1 MSNIALPTELEAKA
15 NTLLSLVSHHIGTA
29 TFQRIQS
36 WVLAKTSTKLQAFLT
51 DSSKSIEAR
60 AGVSDELTQI
70 LQSEDWSKLP
80 AAAGAQAAAPH
91 APKAM
96 TPAPTPL
103 MAPAPKVNG
112 HATPAAAATAAVPP
126 PPPPAP
132 VAATPTDPM
141 AQFAAALSALMPKPV
156 APAPVIDEAAIR
168 KLVREEMATVLASIV
183 DTLRP

>member
-1 MSNIALPTELEAKA
+1 MSNIALPTELETKA

-51 DSSKSIEAR
+51 DSSKSIEER
-60 AGVSDELTQI
+60 AGVIDELTQI
-70 LQSEDWSKLP
+70 LQSEDFTKLP
-80 AAAGAQAAAPH
+80 PPAGAQAAAPH

-103 MAPAPKVNG
+103 MAPKVNG
-112 HATPAAAATAAVPP
+112 QAAAPAAAVPP

-132 VAATPTDPM
+132 APVAATPADPM
-141 AQFAAALSALMPKPV
+141 AQFAAALAALMPKPAA

-168 KLVREEMATVLASIV
+168 KLVREEMATVLSSIV
-183 DTLRP
+183 DALRQ